1 MTETTYRAYPHG
13 KRVAPLYTEAPD
25 QQPGFRSNPW
35 WVMVQEHAVE
45 KEFAANDWAL
55 ERLKHGASGLLFY
68 LYDHQYLPRI
78 LRDIDLRYIYLGL
91 VVEGSGAEV
100 MEALL
105 HHAHNEILPLDKMSG
120 FVNIDPVEIAARTG
134 HWDEAKMYDLG
145 ELSRLTPPQFKYMCV
160 NANFYGACGASAST
174 QLGLAL
180 AHLDFYLDAFG
191 EVGLEQYWL
200 ALSAG
205 THLFEEMAKI
215 RAMRLLWGRLLET
228 YGLPQVHLEIYA
240 ETGIQQQSAL
250 DVETNLLRAAS
261 AAFGAITGGADAL
274 QIRPYTAVL
283 GAKDAEAERL
293 ALNQHYL
300 FAYESFLDRVED
312 PAAGSY
318 FIETLTQELCES
330 AWGIAQEVREMG
342 GILTAL
348 KSNWIQDK
356 IWKEASEAAP
366 SDYLGVNKFPAVAGF
381 PEGFKPAAPVSRA
394 VHQKQFAEC
403 EIEPLRPVR
412 WAAALEEEHGK
423 KA

>member
-1 MTETTYRAYPHG
+1 MTDTNDRAYPHG

-35 WVMVQEHAVE
+35 WVMVQEHAVV

-55 ERLKHGASGLLFY
+55 QRLKHGASGLLFY

-78 LRDIDLRYIYLGL
+78 LRDIDLRYIQLGL
-91 VVEGSGAEV
+91 VVEGSGPEV

-105 HHAHNEILPLDKMSG
+105 HHAHNEILPLDRING
-120 FVNIDPVEIAARTG
+120 FINIDPIEIAARTG
-134 HWDEAKMYDLG
+134 YWDENKMYDLG
-145 ELSRLTPPQFKYMCV
+145 ELSRLAPPQFKFMCV
-160 NANFYGACGASAST
+160 NANFYGACGASAET

-180 AHLDFYLDAFG
+180 AHLDFYLEAFG
-191 EVGLEQYWL
+191 EVGLAQYWL
-200 ALSAG
+200 ALTAG

-240 ETGIQQQSAL
+240 ETSIQHQSAL
-250 DVETNLLRAAS
+250 DVETNLLRASS

-283 GAKDAEAERL
+283 GSDDAEAERL
-293 ALNQHYL
+293 ALNQQYL

-330 AWGIAQEVREMG
+330 AWAIAQEVRAMG
-342 GILTAL
+342 GILEAL
-348 KSNWIQDK
+348 QSNWIQDK
-356 IWKEASEAAP
+356 IWTEANKAAP
-366 SDYLGVNKFPAVAGF
+366 AHYLGVNKFPAATGF
-381 PEGFKPAAPVSRA
+381 KEGFKPKAPVDRA
-394 VHQKQFAEC
+394 AHQKKFVDCQ
-403 EIEPLRPVR
+403 IEPLRPIR
-412 WAAALEEEHGK
+412 WAAALENEYGRQ
-423 KA
+423 A

>member
-1 MTETTYRAYPHG
+1 MTDTNDRAYPHG

-35 WVMVQEHAVE
+35 WVMVQEHAVV

-55 ERLKHGASGLLFY
+55 QRLKHGASGLLFY

-78 LRDIDLRYIYLGL
+78 LRDIDLRYIQLGL
-91 VVEGSGAEV
+91 VVEGSGPEV

-105 HHAHNEILPLDKMSG
+105 HHAHNEILPLDRING
-120 FVNIDPVEIAARTG
+120 FINIDPIEIAARTG
-134 HWDEAKMYDLG
+134 YWDENKMYDLG
-145 ELSRLTPPQFKYMCV
+145 ELSRLAPPQFKFMCV
-160 NANFYGACGASAST
+160 NANFYGACGASAET

-180 AHLDFYLDAFG
+180 AHLDFYLEAFG
-191 EVGLEQYWL
+191 EVGLAQYWL
-200 ALSAG
+200 ALTAG

-240 ETGIQQQSAL
+240 ETSIQHQSAL
-250 DVETNLLRAAS
+250 DVETNLLRASS

-283 GAKDAEAERL
+283 GSEDAEAERL
-293 ALNQHYL
+293 ALNQQYL

-330 AWGIAQEVREMG
+330 AWAIAQEVRAMG
-342 GILTAL
+342 GILEAL
-348 KSNWIQDK
+348 QSNWIQDK
-356 IWKEASEAAP
+356 IWTEANKAAP
-366 SDYLGVNKFPAVAGF
+366 AHYLGINKFPAATGF
-381 PEGFKPAAPVSRA
+381 KEGFKPKVPVDRAA
-394 VHQKQFAEC
+394 HQKKFADC
-403 EIEPLRPVR
+403 QIEPLRPVR
-412 WAAALEEEHGK
+412 WAAALEKEYGRQ
-423 KA
+423 A

>member
-1 MTETTYRAYPHG
+1 
-13 KRVAPLYTEAPD
+13 
-25 QQPGFRSNPW
+25 
-35 WVMVQEHAVE
+35 
-45 KEFAANDWAL
+45 
-55 ERLKHGASGLLFY
+55 
-68 LYDHQYLPRI
+68 
-78 LRDIDLRYIYLGL
+78 
-91 VVEGSGAEV
+91 
-100 MEALL
+100 
-105 HHAHNEILPLDKMSG
+105 
-120 FVNIDPVEIAARTG
+120 
-134 HWDEAKMYDLG
+134 
-145 ELSRLTPPQFKYMCV
+145 
-160 NANFYGACGASAST
+160 
-174 QLGLAL
+174 
-180 AHLDFYLDAFG
+180 
-191 EVGLEQYWL
+191 
-200 ALSAG
+200 
-205 THLFEEMAKI
+205 
-215 RAMRLLWGRLLET
+215 
-228 YGLPQVHLEIYA
+228 
-240 ETGIQQQSAL
+240 
-250 DVETNLLRAAS
+250 
-261 AAFGAITGGADAL
+261 
-274 QIRPYTAVL
+274 
-283 GAKDAEAERL
+283 L

-330 AWGIAQEVREMG
+330 AWEIAQEVREMG

>member
-1 MTETTYRAYPHG
+1 MTDTNDRAYPHG

-35 WVMVQEHAVE
+35 WVMVQEHAVV

-55 ERLKHGASGLLFY
+55 QRLKHGASGLLFY

-78 LRDIDLRYIYLGL
+78 LRDIDLRYIQLGL
-91 VVEGSGAEV
+91 VVEGSGPEV

-105 HHAHNEILPLDKMSG
+105 HHAHNEILPLDRING
-120 FVNIDPVEIAARTG
+120 FINIDPIEIAARTG
-134 HWDEAKMYDLG
+134 YWDENKMYDLG
-145 ELSRLTPPQFKYMCV
+145 ELSRLAPPQFKFMCV
-160 NANFYGACGASAST
+160 NANFYGACGASAET

-180 AHLDFYLDAFG
+180 AHLDFYLEAFG
-191 EVGLEQYWL
+191 EVGLAQYWL
-200 ALSAG
+200 ALTAG

-240 ETGIQQQSAL
+240 ETSIQHQSAL
-250 DVETNLLRAAS
+250 DVETNLLRASS

-283 GAKDAEAERL
+283 GSEDAEAERL
-293 ALNQHYL
+293 ALNQQYL

-330 AWGIAQEVREMG
+330 AWAIAQEVRAMG
-342 GILTAL
+342 GILEAL
-348 KSNWIQDK
+348 QSNWIQDK
-356 IWKEASEAAP
+356 IWTEANKAAP
-366 SDYLGVNKFPAVAGF
+366 AHYLGINKFPAATGF
-381 PEGFKPAAPVSRA
+381 KEGFKPKVPVDRAA
-394 VHQKQFAEC
+394 HQKKFADC
-403 EIEPLRPVR
+403 QIEPLRPVR
-412 WAAALEEEHGK
+412 WAAALENEYGK
-423 KA
+423 QA

>member
-1 MTETTYRAYPHG
+1 MNDKTGRAYPHG
-13 KRVAPLYTEAPD
+13 KSVAPLYTEAPD
-25 QQPGFRSNPW
+25 QQPGFRAKPW
-35 WVMVQEHAVE
+35 WLMVQEHAVE

-68 LYDHQYLPRI
+68 LYDYQYLPRI
-78 LRDIDLRYIYLGL
+78 LRDIDLRYIHLGL
-91 VVEGSGAEV
+91 VVEGSGPEV

-105 HHAHNEILPLDKMSG
+105 HHAHNEIHPLDQIHG
-120 FVNIDPVEIAARTG
+120 FINIDPVEIAARTG
-134 HWDEAKMYDLG
+134 YWDESKMYDLG
-145 ELSRLTPPQFKYMCV
+145 ELSRLTPPQFKFMCV
-160 NANFYGACGASAST
+160 NANFYGACGASAGT

-191 EVGLEQYWL
+191 EVGLAQYWL
-200 ALSAG
+200 GLSAG
-205 THLFEEMAKI
+205 THMFEEMAKI

-240 ETGIQQQSAL
+240 ETSIQQQSVL
-250 DVETNLLRAAS
+250 DIETNLLRAAS

-274 QIRPYTAVL
+274 QIRPYTAVTS
-283 GAKDAEAERL
+283 AYDAEAERL

-318 FIETLTQELCES
+318 FIETLTKELCEE
-330 AWGIAQEVREMG
+330 AWEMAQEVREMG
-342 GILTAL
+342 GIIEAL

-356 IWKEASEAAP
+356 IWAEAAEAAP
-366 SDYLGVNKFPAVAGF
+366 SEYLGVNKFPAATGF
-381 PEGFKPAAPVSRA
+381 PEGFEPSDTVSRRA
-394 VHQKQFAEC
+394 HQKEFSAC
-403 EIEPLRPVR
+403 DIEPLRPVR
-412 WAAALEEEHGK
+412 WAEALEKELRK